1 MNNLRKLMNPD
12 SVALIGAREKE
23 GSVARPIF
31 LNLANSFKGKFY
43 PVNPRTGTVL
53 GRECFS
59 SVAAIPRK
67 VDVAVIVVRA
77 PLISDTVRVCAE
89 AGVKGAVIVSTGFG
103 HDVARNTQLREELLE
118 IRRQSGIRIIGPGS
132 VGIIRPDIGLNTSFL
147 NVNPKP
153 GNIAF
158 ISQSGELGDAT
169 LKSGIEAGI
178 GFSTFISLGSM
189 IDVDFGE
196 VIDVLGD
203 DLSTRSIL
211 LSMECVRNARR
222 FMSAARGFAR
232 TKPIIVLK
240 PGRFPESTA
249 AAVSPAETSWGD
261 NKVYDA
267 AFKRAGVVR
276 VGEARDLFNAA
287 QVLDS
292 HYVPAGPSLAI
303 LGNAGTVGV
312 MGTDLLVELGGS
324 IAELSPES
332 RERFFRLMADEW
344 NGRNPI
350 DLGGGASAA
359 QYREAIRICLED
371 PSVDAILIIYTPHAT
386 TIAEEIAGTVTEFST
401 GKRKPILVSL
411 IGGEEM
417 KKAAAILHA
426 KDVPTYGTAEEAVRT
441 YFQMLTYK
449 KRLELLYET
458 PEDLPVDQTPPKN
471 YLKMLI
477 RQAMNENTPSLS
489 AEKSLSFLATY
500 GIPVMDPA
508 KMPQDRADEVPGQSA
523 SGVYL
528 SMAKDTNFGSVIRFG
543 VAGLGR
549 TLFKDCAV
557 ALPPLNQT
565 LARRLIE
572 ESRAYD
578 MMQAKADKTA
588 AELTEL
594 ERIIVNFSNL
604 TVDFPEIAA
613 INVEPL
619 SIADGKITAESAV
632 VFLDRNEP
640 PPGKAHPHLVITP
653 YPVRYVRP
661 WKLKDGQE
669 IMLRPV
675 RPEDE
680 PLMLDLFGTLSEE
693 TARERFFSPIKDWT
707 HHMLTRFCN
716 IDYDREI
723 VIVAE
728 VREGDR
734 KMIRGVSSL
743 VIGGGQISEF
753 AVLVHDDYQGKAL
766 GWKLIDMLIGI
777 GLERGVE
784 EIHGTV
790 LSENTRMLK
799 LLKKL
804 NFRASLRPLG
814 ITDVTLRLR

>member
-1 MNNLRKLMNPD
+1 MNNLRKMINPE
-12 SVALIGAREKE
+12 SVALIGAHEKE
-23 GSVARPIF
+23 GSVARPIL
-31 LNLANSFKGKFY
+31 LNLANSFTGAFF
-43 PVNPRTGTVL
+43 PVNPGLKMVL

-59 SVAAIPRK
+59 SIAEVPQTI
-67 VDVAVIVVRA
+67 DTAVIVVRA
-77 PLISDTVRVCAE
+77 PVILDTIRQCAE
-89 AGVKGAVIVSTGFG
+89 AGVKGAVIISTGFG
-103 HDVARNTQLREELLE
+103 HNVARNTQLKKELLE
-118 IRRQSGIRIIGPGS
+118 IRQRFGIRMIGPGS

-169 LKSGIEAGI
+169 LKWGIEAGI

-196 VIDVLGD
+196 IIDILGD

-211 LSMECVRNARR
+211 LSMEYVRNARR

-240 PGRFPESTA
+240 PGRFPESTE
-249 AAVSPAETSWGD
+249 AAVSPAETPWGD
-261 NKVYDA
+261 DEVYDA

-292 HYVPAGPSLAI
+292 NYVPAGPRLAI
-303 LGNAGTVGV
+303 LGNVGTVGV
-312 MGTDLLVELGGS
+312 MATDLLIERGGS
-324 IAELSPES
+324 IAKLSSENQG
-332 RERFFRLMADEW
+332 RIFEILANEW

-359 QYREAIRICLED
+359 QYREAIGICLDD
-371 PSVDAILIIYTPHAT
+371 PSVDAVLVIYTPHAT
-386 TIAEEIAGTVTEFST
+386 TIAEEIAKAITEFST

-411 IGGEEM
+411 IGDEEM
-417 KKAAAILHA
+417 KKAGAILHRR
-426 KDVPTYGTAEEAVRT
+426 DVPTYGTAEEAVRT
-441 YFQMLTYK
+441 YFQMLAYK

-477 RQAMNENTPSLS
+477 RQAVNENTPSLPP
-489 AEKSLSFLATY
+489 ERSLPFLATY
-500 GIPVMDPA
+500 GIPVRDPA
-508 KMPQDRADEVPGQSA
+508 AISRGSTDSTCQTDYGL
-523 SGVYL
+523 YL
-528 SMAKDTNFGSVIRFG
+528 SMTRDKNFGSVIRFG
-543 VAGLGR
+543 MAGLGR
-549 TLFKDCAV
+549 TVFKDRAV

-572 ESRAYD
+572 ESRARD
-578 MMQAKADKTA
+578 MMVQAAAGKTPV
-588 AELTEL
+588 ELTEL

-604 TVDFPEIAA
+604 IVDFPEIAA
-613 INVEPL
+613 MDVEPL
-619 SIADGKITAESAV
+619 SIADGKITANNAEI
-632 VFLDRNEP
+632 FLDREEP
-640 PPGKAHPHLVITP
+640 PPGKTYPHLVITP

-661 WKLKDGQE
+661 WRLKDGQE

-680 PLMLDLFGTLSEE
+680 PLILDLFGSLSEA

-728 VREGDR
+728 VKEGEK
-734 KMIRGVSSL
+734 KMLRGASSL
-743 VIGGGQISEF
+743 VLGGGQKSEF

-777 GLERGVE
+777 GLEKGVE

-790 LSENTRMLK
+790 LTENTRMLR
-799 LLKKL
+799 LLRRL
-804 NFRASLRPLG
+804 NFRTSLQPLG